1 VLASA
6 HWQALQL
13 GASVVVFWRLAAQDT
28 PVLTKCNLHHPEIA
42 MHLSDTNTFINRR
55 VAVKDRNEVKKICAI
70 FGETLVYEYITNAD
84 FDTRA
89 ELLGYKMTDLAPS
102 HNSYNAL

>member
-1 VLASA
+1 
-6 HWQALQL
+6 
-13 GASVVVFWRLAAQDT
+13 
-28 PVLTKCNLHHPEIA
+28 
-42 MHLSDTNTFINRR
+42 M
-55 VAVKDRNEVKKICAI
+55 KDRNEVKKICAI

>member
-1 VLASA
+1 MLASA
-6 HWQALQL
+6 HWLALQL

-28 PVLTKCNLHHPEIA
+28 PVLNLHHPEIA

-102 HNSYNAL
+102 HNSNNAI

>member
-1 VLASA
+1 
-6 HWQALQL
+6 
-13 GASVVVFWRLAAQDT
+13 
-28 PVLTKCNLHHPEIA
+28 
-42 MHLSDTNTFINRR
+42 
-55 VAVKDRNEVKKICAI
+55 VKDRNEVKKICAI

-102 HNSYNAL
+102 HNSNNAI